1 MDKLLSEMCE
11 IFEVSDLPMSS
22 KFEDL
27 PTWDS
32 LNALSVIALLD
43 SNYGISITV
52 SDLKKFPSLEVFI
65 QHVLTIKN

>member
-1 MDKLLSEMCE
+1 MDKLLSEISE
-11 IFEVSDLPMSS
+11 IFEVSDLPLSS

-52 SDLKKFPSLEVFI
+52 SDLKKFPSLEEFI
-65 QHVLTIKN
+65 QHVLTIKD